1 MQDVGRGDGL
11 DYPTRW
17 LLGVG
22 FSAMPGALFLFL
34 EPTTCPRFAFVRN
47 FVLSRTLCLQWT
59 NGYRLMS
66 AFSSGKVD

>member
-17 LLGVG
+17 LLGVR

-34 EPTTCPRFAFVRN
+34 EPTTCPRFAFVRILSSLAL
-47 FVLSRTLCLQWT
+47 FV
-59 NGYRLMS
+59 Y
-66 AFSSGKVD
+66 SGRMDIAS